1 MSLSDLASIGSFL
14 SGAAVVVSFA
24 FLALQMRQTNA
35 NQKSLMQQGRSARTV
50 DMLMKM
56 SEPGLSDTIVSAFDG
71 APREP
76 ARVFAFYSFACACFW
91 NYEDS
96 FLQFRAKTLDA
107 RGWATD
113 ELTLRGL
120 FANPA
125 YRAVWRMAR
134 AGMNADYRDYLDR
147 LMKDVRPGE
156 PDDRPPQLGP
166 IDPSQHRSWR
176 IHLASLDG
184 EAEHP
189 QSPNRA
195 ASASAFKRHVIG
207 SSRHEADALTS
218 GGPRG

>member
-14 SGAAVVVSFA
+14 SGVAVVVSFA
-24 FLALQMRQTNA
+24 FLALQMRQANA

-56 SEPGLSDTIVSAFDG
+56 SEPGLSETLVSAFDG
-71 APREP
+71 GTGEP

-96 FLQFRAKTLDA
+96 FLQFRSKTLDA

-120 FANPA
+120 MGNPA

-134 AGMNADYRDYLDR
+134 AGMNADYRNYLDR
-147 LMKDVRPGE
+147 LMAEVQPSEPRDVA
-156 PDDRPPQLGP
+156 QV
-166 IDPSQHRSWR
+166 WR
-176 IHLASLDG
+176 AYFN
-184 EAEHP
+184 EE
-189 QSPNRA
+189 RA
-195 ASASAFKRHVIG
+195 ASATV
-207 SSRHEADALTS
+207 
-218 GGPRG
+218 

>member
-1 MSLSDLASIGSFL
+1 MSLSDLASIGSFV
-14 SGAAVVVSFA
+14 SGVAVVVSFA

-56 SEPGLSDTIVSAFDG
+56 SEPGLSETIINAFDG
-71 APREP
+71 GPGER

-96 FLQFRAKTLDA
+96 FLQFRAKRLDA

-120 FANPA
+120 LGNPA

-147 LMKDVRPGE
+147 LMRDVQPSE
-156 PDDRPPQLGP
+156 PRDVAEVWRAYFNEERGAPTLG
-166 IDPSQHRSWR
+166 
-176 IHLASLDG
+176 
-184 EAEHP
+184 
-189 QSPNRA
+189 
-195 ASASAFKRHVIG
+195 SA
-207 SSRHEADALTS
+207 
-218 GGPRG
+218 

>member
-1 MSLSDLASIGSFL
+1 MSLSDLASIGSFI
-14 SGAAVVVSFA
+14 SAIAVVVSIA
-24 FLALQMRQTNA
+24 FLALQMRQANA

-56 SEPGLSDTIVSAFDG
+56 SEPVLSQTIVSAFSD
-71 APREP
+71 ASDDP

-134 AGMNADYRDYLDR
+134 AGMHGDYRDYLDR
-147 LMKDVRPGE
+147 LMNEIRPSE
-156 PDDRPPQLGP
+156 PRNIAQV
-166 IDPSQHRSWR
+166 WR
-176 IHLASLDG
+176 ANFNEERGAATAS
-184 EAEHP
+184 
-189 QSPNRA
+189 
-195 ASASAFKRHVIG
+195 
-207 SSRHEADALTS
+207 
-218 GGPRG
+218 